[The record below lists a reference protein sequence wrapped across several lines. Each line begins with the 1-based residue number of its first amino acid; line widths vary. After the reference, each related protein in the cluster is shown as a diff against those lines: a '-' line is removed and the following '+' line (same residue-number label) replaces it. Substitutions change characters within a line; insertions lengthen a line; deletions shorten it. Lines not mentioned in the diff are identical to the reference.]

1 MEGAKC
7 TMAYEY
13 DCPYLSYA
21 KNGIISCEFAKI
33 TPPDT
38 IARAEFLKE
47 HCGHGTKYKECPFY
61 KIMDDYYHRKY
72 STEVDKW

>member
-1 MEGAKC
+1 
-7 TMAYEY
+7 MAYEY
-13 DCPYLSYA
+13 DCPYLLWA
-21 KNGIISCEFAKI
+21 KGSTIRCEFARI

-38 IARAEFLKE
+38 KALTEFLTE

-61 KIMDDYYHRKY
+61 KIMDNYYKRKY